1 MPVSGHPVRM
11 NDTDARNA
19 ERDTHGRG
27 AGQASASPELHTV
40 ERLVPAWL
48 AETERHDP
56 AAAREARTGW
66 ERGSLSGRA
75 AQDLATWVT
84 ARVTDTGFNEDEG
97 PRVEGAVRITPADK
111 DAVHRWLAAHGHRI

>member
-1 MPVSGHPVRM
+1 M
-11 NDTDARNA
+11 N
-19 ERDTHGRG
+19 GKG
-27 AGQASASPELHTV
+27 AGRSSPPEERHTKERHTEERHTV

-66 ERGSLSGRA
+66 ERGSLSARA

-97 PRVEGAVRITPADK
+97 PRVEGPTRITPADK
-111 DAVHRWLAAHGHRI
+111 DAVHRWLAGQGHRI